1 MSGRTQEGPPSL
13 KTRGDVMAET
23 LKSIVFVVV
32 TVMVALIL
40 QAHAGMLAPEQSH
53 AEEDTTVE
61 QIQIY
66 N

>member
-1 MSGRTQEGPPSL
+1 ML
-13 KTRGDVMAET
+13 ET
-23 LKSIVFVVV
+23 AKSIVFVLV

-40 QAHAGMLAPEQSH
+40 QAHAGKLAPDQLE
-53 AEEDTTVE
+53 AADTAPVE

>member
-1 MSGRTQEGPPSL
+1 
-13 KTRGDVMAET
+13 MAET

-40 QAHAGMLAPEQSH
+40 QAHAGRLAPEQAH
-53 AEEDTTVE
+53 GEEDFTME
-61 QIQIY
+61 QIQAY

>member
-1 MSGRTQEGPPSL
+1 ML
-13 KTRGDVMAET
+13 ET
-23 LKSIVFVVV
+23 LKSIAFVVV

-40 QAHAGMLAPEQSH
+40 QAHAGKILPENASLGS
-53 AEEDTTVE
+53 EESATYE

>member
-1 MSGRTQEGPPSL
+1 ML
-13 KTRGDVMAET
+13 ET
-23 LKSIVFVVV
+23 VKSIVFVIV

-40 QAHAGMLAPEQSH
+40 QAHAGKLSPEELEAADSAPM
-53 AEEDTTVE
+53 E